1 MRNKEND
8 STQTR
13 HINNSNAVMIYDRY
27 RKDVRQKAREVFVR
41 PPYMV
46 REYGK

>member
-1 MRNKEND
+1 MRNKDND

-27 RKDVRQKAREVFVR
+27 QKDVRQKAREIFAR
-41 PPYMV
+41 PPYV
-46 REYGK
+46 VKAFGK